1 MELHAVIIKNTIPLN
16 EAKKISKQFIPDN
29 RNYYR
34 ETKNT
39 YRFRNIPK
47 TKFKKKRFGIWPYFD
62 PIFKKNVKMN
72 PQTQKSKVNS
82 PKPRN

>member
-16 EAKKISKQFIPDN
+16 KAKIISKEFIPEN
-29 RNYYR
+29 KNYYR

-47 TKFKKKRFGIWPYFD
+47 TKFKKNSFR
-62 PIFKKNVKMN
+62 
-72 PQTQKSKVNS
+72 SKIINDDITLVYGELIEN
-82 PKPRN
+82 

>member
-47 TKFKKKRFGIWPYFD
+47 TKFKKKSYR
-62 PIFKKNVKMN
+62 
-72 PQTQKSKVNS
+72 SKIINDTITLIYGELIT
-82 PKPRN
+82 KTKD